1 MACMTANCRGID
13 GGRVRSVNATPGMRL
28 SSEFNPRK
36 TDRRA
41 FLSLFGLEGLQEEP
55 GLDHVTSRL
64 TESKIS
70 EVKTYMSN
78 IHKKNTCKK
87 YEIFYEASKMLELV
101 VRDVADT
108 KKESKVPNVNPNI
121 VQFFRV
127 HLLPCLLG
135 DGE

>member
-1 MACMTANCRGID
+1 MACMTANSRGID

-78 IHKKNTCKK
+78 IRIFWATSRTPKK
-87 YEIFYEASKMLELV
+87 FWSL
-101 VRDVADT
+101 
-108 KKESKVPNVNPNI
+108 
-121 VQFFRV
+121 
-127 HLLPCLLG
+127 HLLFEDILVICHYFTGLKTNEEEIKIAPCLAG
-135 DGE
+135 P

>member
-1 MACMTANCRGID
+1 MACMTANSRGID

-55 GLDHVTSRL
+55 GLDHVASRL

-78 IHKKNTCKK
+78 IRIFWATSRTPKK
-87 YEIFYEASKMLELV
+87 IWSL
-101 VRDVADT
+101 
-108 KKESKVPNVNPNI
+108 
-121 VQFFRV
+121 
-127 HLLPCLLG
+127 HLLFEDILVICH
-135 DGE
+135 

>member
-1 MACMTANCRGID
+1 MACMTANSRGID
-13 GGRVRSVNATPGMRL
+13 GVRVRIVNATPGMRL

-78 IHKKNTCKK
+78 IRIFWATSRTSKN
-87 YEIFYEASKMLELV
+87 FWSL
-101 VRDVADT
+101 
-108 KKESKVPNVNPNI
+108 
-121 VQFFRV
+121 
-127 HLLPCLLG
+127 HLLFEDILVICH
-135 DGE
+135 